1 MKGKNMKNIIRNKN
15 IIMILTIVFGIILAL
30 LLSGC
35 NKQIIDLDYSY
46 DKVVCNYNGDRFELK
61 IDKWKDY
68 DGEQI
73 QIKSNKK
80 TYLLS
85 ANNCYLIDE

>member
-1 MKGKNMKNIIRNKN
+1 MKK
-15 IIMILTIVFGIILAL
+15 IILLIISIL
-30 LLSGC
+30 LLTGC
-35 NKQIIDLDYSY
+35 NKQVIDLKYSY

-73 QIKSNKK
+73 QVKSNDK

-85 ANNCYLIDE
+85 ANNCYLIDD